1 MSDNAEEGIARVQLG
16 QKDGLKKHHAR
27 GARNLDERSFSAL
40 LGLAFLGLLVVWAT
54 ASSPYVIYASF
65 AAAMLV
71 TLLFGVLRIKRIQR
85 IKAQRALQVKQTQS
99 ESIKAKPP
107 DQDGGIS
114 G

>member
-1 MSDNAEEGIARVQLG
+1 MSDNAEEGIARVQLR
-16 QKDGLKKHHAR
+16 QRDGLQKHQAR

-54 ASSPYVIYASF
+54 ASSAYVSYASF

-85 IKAQRALQVKQTQS
+85 IRAQRALQVKQTQS
-99 ESIKAKPP
+99 DSIKPGSP
-107 DQDGGIS
+107 DQNGGIGS
-114 G
+114 